1 MESAAQTSS
10 EPAAARDSLRSTL
23 IELRNGGTVLEEMLD
38 TDAFGSPTETAFAN
52 GLTTVRGYE
61 HSTGRITSIE
71 TGPVG
76 LPTSIQDLEYAWRT
90 NSTLYRRID
99 ERSTGGTTDDYT
111 DTFAYDVLE
120 RLTSQATSVGASRTL
135 SFAYSSWGNLTGKTS
150 NVGADLDVT
159 GYTYATA
166 GKPHRLTAVTI
177 GGVSNTLS
185 YDANGNTTTYDA
197 ASGNDTFLAYDGQNR
212 VTRITVGASSGT
224 ATAVA
229 RDEFW
234 YEPDGQRYL
243 GRESWDEA
251 GVQKQARTI
260 YLANF
265 EEVIPASGSAFNLV
279 QRTDVSATVRHIRT
293 GTTGGVVAT
302 RFEYVYRDHLG
313 SVDVVTNSTGVKLN
327 DKLSFDAFGGRRQH
341 TWGSDVTAA
350 AITTILTNEDERFAR
365 GYTDHEML
373 NRTGFVH
380 MNGRVY
386 DPRLGRFV
394 SPDPI

>member
-1 MESAAQTSS
+1 M
-10 EPAAARDSLRSTL
+10 P
-23 IELRNGGTVLEEMLD
+23 
-38 TDAFGSPTETAFAN
+38 F
-52 GLTTVRGYE
+52 
-61 HSTGRITSIE
+61 
-71 TGPVG
+71 
-76 LPTSIQDLEYAWRT
+76 
-90 NSTLYRRID
+90 
-99 ERSTGGTTDDYT
+99 
-111 DTFAYDVLE
+111 
-120 RLTSQATSVGASRTL
+120 
-135 SFAYSSWGNLTGKTS
+135 
-150 NVGADLDVT
+150 
-159 GYTYATA
+159 
-166 GKPHRLTAVTI
+166 
-177 GGVSNTLS
+177 
-185 YDANGNTTTYDA
+185 
-197 ASGNDTFLAYDGQNR
+197 
-212 VTRITVGASSGT
+212 TRITVGASSGT
-224 ATAVA
+224 ASPVA

-234 YEPDGQRYL
+234 YDPDGQRFL

-260 YLANF
+260 YLANL

-293 GTTGGVVAT
+293 RTTGGSVAT

-327 DKLSFDAFGGRRQH
+327 DKVSFDAFGGRRQH
-341 TWGSDVTAA
+341 TWGSDITAA
-350 AITTILTNEDERFAR
+350 AMTTILTNEDERFAR